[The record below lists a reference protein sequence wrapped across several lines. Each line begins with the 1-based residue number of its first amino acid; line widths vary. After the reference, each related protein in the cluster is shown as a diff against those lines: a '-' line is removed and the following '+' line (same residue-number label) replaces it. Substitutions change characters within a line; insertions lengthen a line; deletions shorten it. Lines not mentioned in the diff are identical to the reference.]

1 MFRST
6 LTDLIRGLRSNKRNE
21 KKYIAGR
28 MEEIRDELRS
38 TDMTRKVN
46 AICKLCYVSV
56 TLPANVL
63 VLP

>member
-28 MEEIRDELRS
+28 MDEIRNELRS

-46 AICKLCYVSV
+46 AICKLCYVGCD
-56 TLPANVL
+56 TPRTD
-63 VLP
+63 P